1 MNEWRV
7 SRWIN
12 AIVLINLTSA
22 NMRSHY
28 ALWLNTISYLKF
40 PLWYRWDVPY
50 TFTLQPTG
58 IKGEIKCPHLTGADE
73 NSIVIEANYSRIK
86 KNTLKFSLRR
96 TMDQPQPSLLSQ
108 WVFSEKIKGRKSSC
122 LGLFLYSHGWT
133 LLEIIESLVGII
145 FTHL

>member
-12 AIVLINLTSA
+12 ALVLINLTSA

-50 TFTLQPTG
+50 TFMLQPTG

-73 NSIVIEANYSRIK
+73 NSIVIWGQLFKNK
-86 KNTLKFSLRR
+86 KKY
-96 TMDQPQPSLLSQ
+96 PQVQ
-108 WVFSEKIKGRKSSC
+108 SEKDYVSTTAITSESVSVFRKD
-122 LGLFLYSHGWT
+122 
-133 LLEIIESLVGII
+133 
-145 FTHL
+145 